1 MKKII
6 FTLACII
13 GVLVYLNLP
22 RSDKSFPSLSNG
34 FYIGKL
40 NVDNQEHVINL
51 KVTSDNTYFISIA
64 DTDFLSEVIDR
75 NFDNETN
82 WLELIKNNQKII
94 LYGQKDKSLED
105 TYSGEADLSY
115 TDKVGLWNLRKISLS
130 TFNQSMLNQKEV
142 EVTMLLHDEY
152 SRVSADLLNIS
163 EFNKKTL
170 KDITEV
176 SDFINNPEKLK
187 NHAKERL
194 EKINQT
200 INQIKPEILEL
211 EKRVSK
217 AEEQVAL
224 AYKLT
229 QQGVLVEMSRESL
242 SRESRWVESMFRTNG
257 VSDLSDLRVAYEKA
271 KEIQALKSLIY
282 EEQDKIYLLENGQQ
296 Q

>member
-1 MKKII
+1 MKKIL
-6 FTLACII
+6 FTFICIV
-13 GVLVYLNLP
+13 GVLLYLNLP
-22 RSDKSFPSLSNG
+22 HTTKTFPDLPNG
-34 FYIGKL
+34 FYIGSL
-40 NVDNQEHVINL
+40 NIDNKDHVVNL
-51 KVTSDNTYFISIA
+51 KVTSDNTYYISIT
-64 DTDFLSEVIDR
+64 DTDFSSEVIDR
-75 NFDNETN
+75 NLADQTN
-82 WLELIKNNQKII
+82 LLELIRDDQKIT
-94 LYGQKDKSLED
+94 LYGQKDKSLEN
-105 TYSGEADLSY
+105 TYVGEADLSY
-115 TDKVGLWNLRKISLS
+115 SDKVGIWSIRRISLN
-130 TFNQSMLNQKEV
+130 TFNENEINQKEL

-152 SRVSADLLNIS
+152 SRISSDLLNMK
-163 EFNKKTL
+163 EFNKKIL
-170 KDITEV
+170 KDISEV

-217 AEEQVAL
+217 AEEQVTL

-257 VSDLSDLRVAYEKA
+257 VNDLSDLRVAYEKA

-282 EEQDKIYLLENGQQ
+282 EEQDKIYLLESGQ
-296 Q
+296 